1 VGIRPVTEEVES
13 VTTGSVQVARDPRR
27 ALLAGAS
34 GLVGGELL
42 QMVLASADYQ
52 RVHLVQRRPLALD
65 HPKATE
71 HLVSF
76 DDLSSLEIEDRVTD
90 AFCALGTTIAKAG
103 SVEQLQKVDRDY
115 VRDFGAVAKKAGA
128 ERLSVVSALGAD
140 PRSINYY
147 NRTKGEMEALL
158 AEMDF
163 PSLRIFRPS
172 LLLGERQERRP
183 KEMVAGLVLGAL
195 SPVMVG
201 PLVRYRGV
209 AAAQVARA
217 MYVTSLE
224 DFSGVR
230 IFESDEIQN
239 Y

>member
-1 VGIRPVTEEVES
+1 M
-13 VTTGSVQVARDPRR
+13 TTGSVQVERGPRQ

-42 QMVLASADYQ
+42 EILLASADYR
-52 RVHLVQRRPLALD
+52 RVHLVQRRSISVD

-76 DDLSSLEIEDRVTD
+76 DELSSLALEERITD
-90 AFCALGTTIAKAG
+90 TFCALGTTIAKAG

-140 PRSINYY
+140 PKSINYY
-147 NRTKGEMEALL
+147 NRTKGEMEAQLTDL
-158 AEMDF
+158 GL

-172 LLLGERQERRP
+172 LLLGERREKRP
-183 KEMVAGLVLGAL
+183 KEMIAGLVLGVM
-195 SPVMVG
+195 SPLMFG
-201 PLVRYRGV
+201 PLGRYRGV

-230 IFESDEIQN
+230 IFESDEIQAF
-239 Y
+239 

>member
-1 VGIRPVTEEVES
+1 MTEEVES
-13 VTTGSVQVARDPRR
+13 RVPRR
-27 ALLAGAS
+27 ALLAGAT
-34 GLVGGELL
+34 GLVGAELL
-42 QMVLASADYQ
+42 QVLLASVEYQ
-52 RVHLVQRRPLALD
+52 RVHLVQRRPGTVE
-65 HPKATE
+65 HSKAIE

-76 DDLSSLEIEDRVTD
+76 DELSSLEIEDRITD

-115 VRDFGAVAKKAGA
+115 VRDFGRVAKKVGA

-140 PRSINYY
+140 PKSINYF

-158 AEMDF
+158 AELDL

-172 LLLGERQERRP
+172 LLLGSRQERRP
-183 KEMVAGLVLGAL
+183 KEVVAGVVLGAL
-195 SPVMVG
+195 SPLLAG
-201 PLVRYRGV
+201 PLKRYRGV
-209 AAAQVARA
+209 EAAQVARA

-230 IFESDEIQN
+230 IFESDEIQK

>member
-42 QMVLASADYQ
+42 QMVLASA
-52 RVHLVQRRPLALD
+52 
-65 HPKATE
+65 E
-71 HLVSF
+71 
-76 DDLSSLEIEDRVTD
+76 
-90 AFCALGTTIAKAG
+90 TTIAKAG

>member
-1 VGIRPVTEEVES
+1 MTKEVES
-13 VTTGSVQVARDPRR
+13 RLPRR

-34 GLVGGELL
+34 GLVGAELL
-42 QMVLASADYQ
+42 QLLLASTEYQ
-52 RVHLVQRRPLALD
+52 RVHLVQRRPGSVE
-65 HPKATE
+65 HSKAIE
-71 HLVSF
+71 HLMSF
-76 DDLSSLEIEDRVTD
+76 DELSSLEIEDGITD

-115 VRDFGAVAKKAGA
+115 VRDLGRVAKKVGA

-140 PRSINYY
+140 PKSINYY

-158 AEMDF
+158 AELDL

-172 LLLGERQERRP
+172 LLLGAREERRP
-183 KEMVAGLVLGAL
+183 KEVLAGLVLGVL

-201 PLVRYRGV
+201 PLERFRGV

-217 MYVTSLE
+217 MYLTSLE

-230 IFESDEIQN
+230 IFESDEVQK

>member
-1 VGIRPVTEEVES
+1 
-13 VTTGSVQVARDPRR
+13 
-27 ALLAGAS
+27 LAGAS
-34 GLVGGELL
+34 GLVGAELL
-42 QMVLASADYQ
+42 RLLLESKEYQ
-52 RVHLVQRRPLALD
+52 QVHLVQRRSLAVD
-65 HPKATE
+65 DPKASE

-76 DDLSSLEIEDRVTD
+76 DELSNLEIEDRITD

-115 VRDFGAVAKKAGA
+115 VRGFGRVAKRVGA

-140 PRSINYY
+140 PKSINYY

-158 AEMDF
+158 AELDL

-172 LLLGERQERRP
+172 LLLGAREERRP
-183 KEMVAGLVLGAL
+183 KEVLAGLVLGVL

-201 PLVRYRGV
+201 PLERFRGV

-230 IFESDEIQN
+230 IFESDEIQK

>member
-1 VGIRPVTEEVES
+1 MTREVEN
-13 VTTGSVQVARDPRR
+13 VTTGSVQEPRR
-27 ALLAGAS
+27 ALLAGAT
-34 GLVGGELL
+34 GLVGAGLL
-42 QMVLASADYQ
+42 WLLSASNEYQ

-65 HPKATE
+65 HPKVTE

-76 DDLSSLEIEDRVTD
+76 DDLASLAVEERITD

-115 VRDFGAVAKKAGA
+115 VRGFGAVAKKAGA
-128 ERLSVVSALGAD
+128 ARLSVVSALGAD

-158 AEMDF
+158 AELGL

-217 MYVTSLE
+217 MYLTSLD

>member
-1 VGIRPVTEEVES
+1 M
-13 VTTGSVQVARDPRR
+13 
-27 ALLAGAS
+27 LLAS
-34 GLVGGELL
+34 VE
-42 QMVLASADYQ
+42 YQ
-52 RVHLVQRRPLALD
+52 RVHLVQRRPGTVE
-65 HPKATE
+65 HSKAIE

-76 DDLSSLEIEDRVTD
+76 DELSSLEIEDRITD

-115 VRDFGAVAKKAGA
+115 VRDFGRVAKKVGA

-140 PRSINYY
+140 PKSINYF

-158 AEMDF
+158 AELDL

-172 LLLGERQERRP
+172 LLLGSRQERRP
-183 KEMVAGLVLGAL
+183 KEVVAGVVLGAL
-195 SPVMVG
+195 SPLLAG
-201 PLVRYRGV
+201 PLKRYRGV
-209 AAAQVARA
+209 EAAQVARA

-230 IFESDEIQN
+230 IFESDEIQK